1 MINEQA
7 TAGECVVLPVFSQ
20 NEASTFARMLMA
32 YFQEPGVEEDYQK
45 WLKERQSKG

>member
-1 MINEQA
+1 MNEQA
-7 TAGECVVLPVFSQ
+7 AGECAAIPVFSQ